1 MFVLSRRIGEAIRI
15 GDIRVVVTRIS
26 GKQVRLGFKTP
37 TGLRA
42 YRAEL
47 YAAIEADNRAAQ
59 RVTPQLLD
67 YWTKH
72 DNATD

>member
-1 MFVLSRRIGEAIRI
+1 MFVLTRKLGEAIRI
-15 GDIRVVVTRIS
+15 GDIRVVVTRIA

-37 TGLRA
+37 TGMRA

-47 YAAIEADNRAAQ
+47 YAAIEANNRAAR
-59 RVTPQLLD
+59 RVAPQLLD

-72 DNATD
+72 GNTTD